1 MPSQTLILP
10 AKADSWN
17 VLVGKHFRSVVKI
30 KDYWKMLTIQAIQKY
45 NIKPVTSF
53 PCQIEVQCRFK
64 FKKQRDVD
72 SIYFKACQDQ
82 LVTSKILPDD
92 CLQYVDKVTYS
103 GMIGAENDEIIITLS
118 YL

>member
-53 PCQIEVQCRFK
+53 PCQLSFHCNFK
-64 FKKQRDVD
+64 FKKVRDVD
-72 SIYFKACQDQ
+72 AVYCKSICDQ
-82 LVTSKILPDD
+82 LVTSKIIPDD
-92 CLQYVDKVTYS
+92 SLAYVDKVTYS